1 MIVPEPRCEGAFQVT
16 VTCSLAEVT
25 PVIVGAVG
33 RVSIVG
39 EEKDESELPI
49 IFFAVTRN
57 SYAFPAINPVTVA
70 DVAVDVPSAN
80 VAHVPEPS
88 TLYSTM

>member
-1 MIVPEPRCEGAFQVT
+1 MIVPEPKCEGAVQVT
-16 VTCSLAEVT
+16 VTCSLPDVT
-25 PVIVGAVG
+25 PLIVGAVG
-33 RVSIVG
+33 KVSIVG
-39 EEKDESELPI
+39 DEKDGSELPI

-57 SYAFPAINPVTVA
+57 SYALPAINPVTVA

-88 TLYSTM
+88 MLYSTM

>member
-1 MIVPEPRCEGAFQVT
+1 MIDLEPRCEGAFQAT

-39 EEKDESELPI
+39 EEKDGREFPM
-49 IFFAVTRN
+49 IFLAVTRN
-57 SYAFPAINPVTVA
+57 S
-70 DVAVDVPSAN
+70 
-80 VAHVPEPS
+80 
-88 TLYSTM
+88 

>member
-1 MIVPEPRCEGAFQVT
+1 VIDLEPRCEGAFQAT

-39 EEKDESELPI
+39 EEKDGREFPM
-49 IFFAVTRN
+49 IFLAVTRN
-57 SYAFPAINPVTVA
+57 S
-70 DVAVDVPSAN
+70 
-80 VAHVPEPS
+80 
-88 TLYSTM
+88 